1 MLQGLNVE
9 EIKRYNE
16 SLRAQRER
24 ASKLNLE
31 IEINT
36 AELNRICAELTNELG
51 IQVNASNLEQIYNE
65 RVAKIN
71 STLQN
76 GTEILKRVA
85 EEEQAHLNTTIEPK
99 PLVPGSVEVPNFMG
113 GNQHNPTTNGFSG
126 LGGAIQL

>member
-85 EEEQAHLNTTIEPK
+85 EEEQAHLNQNMEPK
-99 PLVPGSVEVPNFMG
+99 VPSAEHVELPNFIG
-113 GNQHNPTTNGFSG
+113 AGQQNNPTEFNPF
-126 LGGAIQL
+126 GGAIQL